1 MEQGK
6 EEYLRYGA
14 AEPDKV
20 VITLSIYMNLATKYW
35 RYKLQRV
42 QHGYYL
48 PWVITPM
55 LGSGAYT
62 FSPSWCGPQRAA
74 AAVGRRKLGL
84 LVWQSKHEW
93 RSFTVDKVE
102 AVMFD
107 ETADEPLMNQRNMR
121 YTRCTRCWP

>member
-1 MEQGK
+1 
-6 EEYLRYGA
+6 
-14 AEPDKV
+14 
-20 VITLSIYMNLATKYW
+20 
-35 RYKLQRV
+35 
-42 QHGYYL
+42 
-48 PWVITPM
+48 M

-84 LVWQSKHEW
+84 VWESKHER
-93 RSFTVDKVE
+93 RSFIVDKVE

-107 ETADEPLMNQRNMR
+107 ETADERHKPLMNQRNMR